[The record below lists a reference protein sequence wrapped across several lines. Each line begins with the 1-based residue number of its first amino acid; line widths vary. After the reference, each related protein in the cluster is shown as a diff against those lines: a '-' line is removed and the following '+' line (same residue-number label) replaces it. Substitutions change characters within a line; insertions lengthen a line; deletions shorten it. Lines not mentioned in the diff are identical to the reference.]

1 MRASAVLVSGILL
14 AAFCAAAGIFPS
26 PPQILNSGASGGLS
40 SPVRETPDSML
51 SLSDEELLKRVE
63 SDPST
68 LGSLSIGTPSSA
80 IIINAV
86 ALPSDPRWEIAPLAD
101 SWATSETI
109 EYIRTAIDQVHTL
122 FPETPPIFIG
132 DMSDSNGGR
141 LKLHTTHQAGRDV
154 DFGFYY
160 KGGKGVWYTPG
171 TAATLDLPR
180 NWALV
185 RSLLLCTDVET
196 ILLDN
201 RIQKLL
207 YGYALSLG
215 EDKAWLDRV
224 FQFVKGSKEAMI
236 CHVALHRTHYHVRFF
251 NPVAQE
257 LGRRV
262 YPFLI
267 QLKKINPPVFTV
279 PHVVRSGETL
289 GHIASRYGT
298 SVRAVQ
304 QANGLGTTMIR
315 AGQTYRI
322 PLRGVSAPAMKPLV
336 LPVRKLALRTPNA
349 LAAVSWPTMMSLY
362 ADRLSKLPMVPFLLG
377 AAFKRI

>member
-1 MRASAVLVSGILL
+1 MLL

-26 PPQILNSGASGGLS
+26 PPQTMNSGASVSLS

-51 SLSDEELLKRVE
+51 LLSDEELLKRVE

-68 LGSLSIGTPSSA
+68 LGSLSIGMPSSA
-80 IIINAV
+80 IVINAV

-109 EYIRTAIDQVHTL
+109 GYIRTAIDQVHAL

-132 DMSDSNGGR
+132 DMSDPNGGR

-279 PHVVRSGETL
+279 PHVVRPGETL

-336 LPVRKLALRTPNA
+336 LPVRKLAPRTPLA
-349 LAAVSWPTMMSLY
+349 LASSSWPTMMSLY

-377 AAFKRI
+377 AAFQRI